1 MYDHLIQKILNTD
14 ENYRVS
20 FRENFAFIIGIS
32 YFCLIENSK
41 NWTFKKNKSINKKIN
56 INLI

>member
-32 YFCLIENSK
+32 FCLIENSK
-41 NWTFKKNKSINKKIN
+41 NWTFKKNKSINKKI